1 MSLDLSLGILVGAF
15 NGMVDCLVYISWTVV
30 VTSCLVSLI
39 LRLAIA
45 EKKEYLKKG
54 KEHSK

>member
-1 MSLDLSLGILVGAF
+1 MSLGILVGAF